1 MAIPDYQ
8 SLMSPVLSLMAD
20 KGTRKVDDI
29 LALLAKQ
36 LVWTNEQL
44 SEMLPSGSKTIA
56 KDRVSWTVTYLTKAG
71 LLLRP
76 KTATY
81 TISEEGIKVAKLTD
95 VTVNNQF
102 LLRYPEFAEFYRRKN
117 RDRSGVTL
125 TLTSRKKRSKVDV
138 DTFLLSP
145 DEQLDSAALSL
156 QQVLED
162 DLLDKL
168 KTVSPSFFERIVVD
182 LLVAMGYGGSV
193 KDAGKTI
200 GKSGDGGV
208 DGIIKE
214 DKLGLDTIYIQ
225 AKRWEANVGRPEIQ
239 KFAGALQ
246 GFRAK
251 KGVFITTSS
260 YSNDAMDYVK
270 NIDSKIVLIDG
281 AELSRLM
288 IEYGVGVGV
297 QRVVKV
303 MRIDG
308 DYFEE

>member
-1 MAIPDYQ
+1 MKDGEIRSVRDLTEIIMPTLANDQ
-8 SLMSPVLSLMAD
+8 DGLSDMQVM
-20 KGTRKVDDI
+20 TRV
-29 LALLAKQ
+29 AWAC
-36 LVWTNEQL
+36 
-44 SEMLPSGSKTIA
+44 
-56 KDRVSWTVTYLTKAG
+56 TYLRVAG
-71 LLLRP
+71 LLEKPHRTKLVITDRG
-76 KTATY
+76 KKVVAETN
-81 TISEEGIKVAKLTD
+81 GIVDDAYL
-95 VTVNNQF
+95 QRF
-102 LLRYPEFAEFYRRKN
+102 PEYAAFIQQRNFTSHVQVDAE
-117 RDRSGVTL
+117 
-125 TLTSRKKRSKVDV
+125 
-138 DTFLLSP
+138 LSP
-145 DEQLDSAALSL
+145 EEQLDSAALTL
-156 QQVLED
+156 HQTLAD

-182 LLVAMGYGGSV
+182 LLVSMGYGGSV
-193 KDAGKTI
+193 KDAGKTV
-200 GKSGDGGV
+200 GRSGDGGV

-225 AKRWEANVGRPEIQ
+225 AKRKEANVGRPEVQ

-246 GFRAK
+246 GFRAR

-260 YSNDAMDYVK
+260 YSNDALDFVK

-281 AELSRLM
+281 ADLSRLM

>member
-8 SLMSPVLSLMAD
+8 SLMNPVLSLMAD
-20 KGTRKVDDI
+20 KQTRS
-29 LALLAKQ
+29 AKEVVAVISVH
-36 LVWTNEQL
+36 LHWTDKDMEEL
-44 SEMLPSGSKTIA
+44 LPSGSQ
-56 KDRVSWTVTYLTKAG
+56 TVAHSRINWAITYLKKAG
-71 LLLRP
+71 LLESPRRSQVCI
-76 KTATY
+76 T
-81 TISEEGIKVAKLTD
+81 EEGSRVAALQDVKVD
-95 VTVNNQF
+95 NRF
-102 LLRYPEFAEFYRRKN
+102 LRSYPEFVAFYN
-117 RDRSGVTL
+117 RSG
-125 TLTSRKKRSKVDV
+125 SKGSNDKQITPI
-138 DTFLLSP
+138 DQNQSELSP
-145 DEQLDSAALSL
+145 EEQLDSAALSL
-156 QQVLED
+156 QQSLAD

-168 KTVSPSFFERIVVD
+168 KTVSPAFFERIVVD

-193 KDAGKTI
+193 QDAGKSV
-200 GKSGDGGV
+200 GKSGDGGI

-225 AKRWEANVGRPEIQ
+225 AKRWEANVGRPEVQ

-246 GFRAK
+246 GVRAR

-260 YSNDAMDYVK
+260 YSSDALDFVR

-288 IEYGVGVGV
+288 IEYGVGVSV

-303 MRIDG
+303 MRLDG

>member
-1 MAIPDYQ
+1 MAIPTYDQLKSYVLQ
-8 SLMSPVLSLMAD
+8 IMKDGEVRSVRDLAELISPKLAD
-20 KGTRKVDDI
+20 KGETLTELQLISRIGWTCTYLRVAGILEKPYRTKHVITDRGRKVFADTKGIVDD
-29 LALLAKQ
+29 A
-36 LVWTNEQL
+36 
-44 SEMLPSGSKTIA
+44 
-56 KDRVSWTVTYLTKAG
+56 YLQ
-71 LLLRP
+71 R
-76 KTATY
+76 
-81 TISEEGIKVAKLTD
+81 
-95 VTVNNQF
+95 F
-102 LLRYPEFAEFYRRKN
+102 PEFATYLQQRN
-117 RDRSGVTL
+117 HGIT
-125 TLTSRKKRSKVDV
+125 TQVDAE
-138 DTFLLSP
+138 LSP
-145 DEQLDSAALSL
+145 EEQLDSAALIL
-156 QQVLED
+156 QQSLAD

-193 KDAGKTI
+193 KDAGKTV
-200 GKSGDGGV
+200 GKSGDGGI

-225 AKRWEANVGRPEIQ
+225 AKRKEANVGRPEVQ

-246 GFRAK
+246 GVRAR

-260 YSNDAMDYVK
+260 YSSDALDFVR

-288 IEYGVGVGV
+288 TEYGVGVSV

-303 MRIDG
+303 MRLDG

>member
-1 MAIPDYQ
+1 MAIPTYDQ
-8 SLMSPVLSLMAD
+8 LKSNVLQIMKDGNIRSVGELTD
-20 KGTRKVDDI
+20 LVS
-29 LALLAKQ
+29 KQ
-36 LVWTNEQL
+36 LGL
-44 SEMLPSGSKTIA
+44 SQEDLEKLLPSGTQTVIYSRT
-56 KDRVSWTVTYLTKAG
+56 SWACTYLKQAG
-71 LLLRP
+71 LLERP
-76 KTATY
+76 
-81 TISEEGIKVAKLTD
+81 ERAKLVITERG
-95 VTVNNQF
+95 QQA
-102 LLRYPEFAEFYRRKN
+102 LLETGGQIDNSYLRKYPEFVEFMRRSNDKQI
-117 RDRSGVTL
+117 TL
-125 TLTSRKKRSKVDV
+125 PDQNQSE
-138 DTFLLSP
+138 LSP
-145 DEQLDSAALSL
+145 EEQLDSAALSL
-156 QQVLED
+156 QQSLAD

-193 KDAGKTI
+193 KDAGKSV
-200 GKSGDGGV
+200 GKSGDGGI

-225 AKRWEANVGRPEIQ
+225 AKRWEANVGRPEVQ

-246 GFRAK
+246 GVRAR

-260 YSNDAMDYVK
+260 YSTDALDFVR

-303 MRIDG
+303 MRLDG

>member
-8 SLMSPVLSLMAD
+8 SLMNPVLSLMAD
-20 KGTRKVDDI
+20 KQTRS
-29 LALLAKQ
+29 AKEVVAVISVH
-36 LVWTNEQL
+36 LHWTDKDMEEL
-44 SEMLPSGSKTIA
+44 LPSGSQ
-56 KDRVSWTVTYLTKAG
+56 TVAHSRINWAITYLKKAG
-71 LLLRP
+71 LLESPRRSQVCI
-76 KTATY
+76 T
-81 TISEEGIKVAKLTD
+81 EEGSRVAALQDVKVD
-95 VTVNNQF
+95 NRF
-102 LLRYPEFAEFYRRKN
+102 LRSYPEFVAFYN
-117 RDRSGVTL
+117 RSG
-125 TLTSRKKRSKVDV
+125 SKGSNDKQ
-138 DTFLLSP
+138 TTPIEQNQSELSP
-145 DEQLDSAALSL
+145 EEQLDSAALSL
-156 QQVLED
+156 QQSLAD

-168 KTVSPSFFERIVVD
+168 KTVSPAFFERIVVD

-193 KDAGKTI
+193 KDAGKSV
-200 GKSGDGGV
+200 GKSGDGGI

-225 AKRWEANVGRPEIQ
+225 AKRWEANVGRPEVQ

-246 GFRAK
+246 GVRAR

-260 YSNDAMDYVK
+260 YSSDALDFVR

-288 IEYGVGVGV
+288 IEYGVGVSV

-303 MRIDG
+303 MRLDG

>member
-8 SLMSPVLSLMAD
+8 SLMSPVLFLMAD
-20 KGTRKVDDI
+20 NKTRSVKEVI
-29 LALLAKQ
+29 EALAVLFN
-36 LVWTNEQL
+36 WTAEDL
-44 SEMLPSGSKTIA
+44 DELIPSGVQSVA
-56 KDRVSWTVTYLTKAG
+56 QSRVGWAVTYLKKAG
-71 LLLRP
+71 LIESP
-76 KTATY
+76 KRSQNRITP
-81 TISEEGIKVAKLTD
+81 EGSRVASLPD
-95 VTVNNQF
+95 VKVNNRY
-102 LLRYPEFAEFYRRKN
+102 LRQYPSFVEFQGGKSNNASNDKQT
-117 RDRSGVTL
+117 TL
-125 TLTSRKKRSKVDV
+125 PEQNQSE
-138 DTFLLSP
+138 LSP
-145 DEQLDSAALSL
+145 EEQLDSAALSL
-156 QQVLED
+156 QQSLAD

-168 KTVSPSFFERIVVD
+168 KTVSPAFFERIVVD

-193 KDAGKTI
+193 KDAGKSV
-200 GKSGDGGV
+200 GKSGDGGI

-225 AKRWEANVGRPEIQ
+225 AKRWEANVGRPEVQ

-246 GFRAK
+246 GVRAR

-260 YSNDAMDYVK
+260 YSSDALDFVR

-288 IEYGVGVGV
+288 IEYGVGVSV

-303 MRIDG
+303 MRLDG